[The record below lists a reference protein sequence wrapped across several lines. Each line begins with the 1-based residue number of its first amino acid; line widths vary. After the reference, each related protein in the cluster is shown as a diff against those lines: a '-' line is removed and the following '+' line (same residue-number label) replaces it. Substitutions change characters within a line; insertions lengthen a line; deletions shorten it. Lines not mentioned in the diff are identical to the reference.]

1 MFQLFCVRL
10 MLQKTRISEL
20 VERKAGI
27 TARSIAIEVDKVLDG
42 GDEGKKQKKARER
55 GRDSSR

>member
-42 GDEGKKQKKARER
+42 GDEGKKQKKALER

>member
-1 MFQLFCVRL
+1 

-42 GDEGKKQKKARER
+42 GDEGKKQKKALER